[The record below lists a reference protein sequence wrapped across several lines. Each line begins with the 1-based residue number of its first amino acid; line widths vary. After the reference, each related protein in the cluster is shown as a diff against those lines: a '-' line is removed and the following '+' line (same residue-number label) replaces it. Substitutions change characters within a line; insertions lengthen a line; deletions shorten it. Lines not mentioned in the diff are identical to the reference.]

1 MITKTRGSIA
11 KVAKSTLALTILT
24 IISLATLA
32 ILPSS
37 QAKADWYN
45 ACGVGGDSD
54 PYIDNEGKYHYDCI
68 NGQLSPM
75 GGSQTHVAI
84 NYTATSDKNI
94 NTAMVYANSG
104 SPAINRTISNDT
116 NYIYPYADF
125 WVYKA
130 QWNNGPGCYID
141 RNGRGYLITALSG
154 SLVNVNDPN
163 DYITLSLN
171 SSIESRI
178 NGEKKNVYMTTNLS
192 SAGGASSPNT
202 TPNSERSPYTDITGV
217 TRIFFEPIDVN
228 ELKPGEK
235 YELRVNYQR
244 RHICSPSDDQLPTV
258 GGLTV
263 IRDSHWVVKGGSYI
277 SQNRNDDVNRRQ
289 GISALTNI
297 RPGQYLYW
305 DHDLFNDSKEEG
317 DTSTDRY
324 EDMDE
329 SISVWTE
336 RSTVD
341 LNTTS
346 FDAQS
351 SDLMGSNFR
360 ADDGEQVYRGRVG
373 PIQVQQSDVGKRI
386 CQRVAWQKEAWNK
399 EGKAYTDWACAEVP
413 YHYPQDSGIGLTV
426 TADKTTIQPGDN
438 VTFNYTITAKSGPT
452 KTRDIQYRTYTFIIP
467 GSNSLPSNK
476 DQTAYYNPAWSYVEC
491 GGRSVPSSSQSYCAQ
506 GHSGSTGE
514 LAPITGIK
522 TDSNTYTIDGNWA
535 GQPGDQICSYIAAD
549 NNWSVNNGQ
558 SASTYI
564 ASKIYCVRIGKKP
577 QIQINGADSYAKSGF
592 TGSSYYASNLSA
604 NRGSYS
610 QYGLLTGPSAA
621 ITNFG
626 SAGYT
631 TVNSTNATKAK
642 TLAFANVGSS
652 LGNAG
657 INNSLSLPVSPSSTQ
672 NLSGTSL
679 SINSLNGSS
688 DVKYYH
694 SSASN
699 LTITGGNLNA
709 GTYAV
714 LFVDGNVTITGNITY
729 GGGENASYSSLANI
743 PNLTIIANN
752 IYVNGNVTYLFGN
765 YVAKNGAFNTC
776 SNMNNLGITG
786 NCTNKL
792 KINGAVISKGSPVLR
807 RVFGSGNSTTVNQW
821 TNNTVTASSEWF
833 NYTPNTWL
841 TPYLKNDGDSVT
853 GFTTMNITSLPAR
866 Y

>member
-1 MITKTRGSIA
+1 MITKTIIKLRERIT
-11 KVAKSTLALTILT
+11 KVAKSTPVLTILA
-24 IISLATLA
+24 IISLTTLV
-32 ILPSS
+32 ILPSNP
-37 QAKADWYN
+37 AKAAAWNWGYDN
-45 ACGVGGDSD
+45 CGGYGGLECIKGQDS
-54 PYIDNEGKYHYDCI
+54 PV
-68 NGQLSPM
+68 

-84 NYTATSDKNI
+84 NYTATSEKNI
-94 NTAMVYANSG
+94 NTSVAYYNSG
-104 SPAINRTISNDT
+104 SPAIDRNISSAT
-116 NYIYPYADF
+116 NYIYPYVDL
-125 WVYKA
+125 WVYKGP
-130 QWNNGPGCYID
+130 WNNGPGCYID
-141 RNGRGYLITALSG
+141 ENGDGYLITSLSG
-154 SLVNVNDPN
+154 VLENKNN
-163 DYITLSLN
+163 RNEKITLNLN
-171 SSIESRI
+171 SSIYNAI
-178 NGEKKNVYMTTNLS
+178 YNTHNLFMTTTLS
-192 SAGGASSPNT
+192 SIAGTKNPYVDIPNAEKT
-202 TPNSERSPYTDITGV
+202 PYTDITGV

-228 ELKPGEK
+228 SLKPGVE
-235 YELRVNYQR
+235 YELKVNYTR
-244 RHICSPSDDQLPTV
+244 RNICSYSADQPPTTS
-258 GGLTV
+258 GLTV
-263 IRDSHWVVKGGSYI
+263 VRNPHWTINGQSYI
-277 SQNRNDDVNRRQ
+277 SKTGNRAGDRAQ
-289 GISALTNI
+289 GTSALQHI

-305 DHDLFNDSKEEG
+305 DHDLRNGPSNTG
-317 DTSTDRY
+317 Y
-324 EDMDE
+324 EDMGNE
-329 SISVWTE
+329 
-336 RSTVD
+336 TVTINID
-341 LNTTS
+341 NLKCPLDSPVSNCTS
-346 FDAQS
+346 YVNPGGFK
-351 SDLMGSNFR
+351 
-360 ADDGEQVYRGRVG
+360 DGGEDNELFFEKYLG
-373 PIQVQQSDVGKRI
+373 PIQVQQSDVGYRL
-386 CQRVAWQKEAWNK
+386 CQRVAWKNKAWNDSSW
-399 EGKAYTDWACAEVP
+399 GTSNWACAEIE
-413 YHYPQDSGIGLTV
+413 YHYPDPNGINMTV
-426 TADKTTIQPGDN
+426 TSNKTTIQPGDN

-592 TGSSYYASNLSA
+592 TGSSYYASSLSA

-610 QYGLLTGPSAA
+610 QYGLLTGSSAA

-714 LFVDGNVTITGNITY
+714 LFVDGDVTITGNITY

-765 YVAKNGAFNTC
+765 YVARNGAFNTC
-776 SNMNNLGITG
+776 SNMNNLGTAG
-786 NCTNKL
+786 NCANKL

-841 TPYLKNDGDSVT
+841 TPYLKNNDNSVT

>member
-1 MITKTRGSIA
+1 MVTSNRLA
-11 KVAKSTLALTILT
+11 KVVKTLIALMVVVAITMFPVMFNNKVA
-24 IISLATLA
+24 LAGMTV
-32 ILPSS
+32 PSGGIYPPIRDYGTDEFGNS
-37 QAKADWYN
+37 VL
-45 ACGVGGDSD
+45 CGVQG
-54 PYIDNEGKYHYDCI
+54 DCI
-68 NGQLSPM
+68 PGGPR
-75 GGSQTHVAI
+75 GGSQI
-84 NYTATSDKNI
+84 QAT
-94 NTAMVYANSG
+94 MGYRQSG
-104 SPAINRTISNDT
+104 TTITPTITFRIVGDG
-116 NYIYPYADF
+116 
-125 WVYKA
+125 WEHL
-130 QWNNGPGCYID
+130 GLGCYID
-141 RNGRGYLITALSG
+141 QNGDGYLLRALSAKFVAMDT
-154 SLVNVNDPN
+154 SANKKEINLTARLNCQLSANCFLTVDPN
-163 DYITLSLN
+163 VPTVYEFN
-171 SSIESRI
+171 PVSI
-178 NGEKKNVYMTTNLS
+178 YDFD
-192 SAGGASSPNT
+192 P
-202 TPNSERSPYTDITGV
+202 GV
-217 TRIFFEPIDVN
+217 TYK
-228 ELKPGEK
+228 LTGT
-235 YELRVNYQR
+235 YQR
-244 RHICSPSDDQLPTV
+244 RHICSQSPDKD
-258 GGLTV
+258 V
-263 IRDSHWVVKGGSYI
+263 IATQAEFNRQPEWAVSGQSYI
-277 SQNRNDDVNRRQ
+277 WSSADSTWRQ
-289 GISALTNI
+289 GTTLKHV

-305 DHDLFNDSKEEG
+305 NHQLFNKGLVNTGNEHMN
-317 DTSTDRY
+317 
-324 EDMDE
+324 EDVTINVDNIKY
-329 SISVWTE
+329 SIATGAVT
-336 RSTVD
+336 
-341 LNTTS
+341 
-346 FDAQS
+346 DAQYS
-351 SDLMGSNFR
+351 SPSGIRDRG
-360 ADDGEQVYRGRVG
+360 DDDPEEPFFNQNTG

-386 CQRVAWQKEAWNK
+386 CQRVAWQKKAWND
-399 EGKAYTDWACAEVP
+399 ESWGTSTWACADVE
-413 YHYPQDSGIGLTV
+413 YHYPDPNGINMTV
-426 TADKTTIQPGDN
+426 TSNKTTIQPGDN

-592 TGSSYYASNLSA
+592 TGSSYYASSLSA

-610 QYGLLTGPSAA
+610 QYGLLTGSSAA

-679 SINSLNGSS
+679 NINSLNGSS

-765 YVAKNGAFNTC
+765 YVARNGAFNTC
-776 SNMNNLGITG
+776 SNMNNLGTAG
-786 NCTNKL
+786 NCANKL

-841 TPYLKNDGDSVT
+841 TPYLKNKDNSVT